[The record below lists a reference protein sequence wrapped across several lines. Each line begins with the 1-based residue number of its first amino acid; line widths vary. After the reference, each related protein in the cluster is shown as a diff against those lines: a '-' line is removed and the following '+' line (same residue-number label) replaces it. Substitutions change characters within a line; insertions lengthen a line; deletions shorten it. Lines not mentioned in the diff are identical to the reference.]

1 MRGGAVRI
9 CAIGVCLS
17 DFLLVCACVKM
28 VLDILNAKMW
38 NNVEFCAR
46 LCRRRAAFGAM

>member
-1 MRGGAVRI
+1 
-9 CAIGVCLS
+9 
-17 DFLLVCACVKM
+17 M

-46 LCRRRAAFGAM
+46 VMPAAGGVWENVGCRVVKIIC